1 MASYRFQR
9 LPITSLAGHRILLS
23 IILIIYMGLSLYQIN
38 LPGLHYDE
46 AFEAVPAVQ
55 LLQGQPVTAF
65 RDSGLS
71 VGGQRYPYMTQ
82 DYIGALNIY
91 AVLPF
96 VLVFG
101 STPAALRI
109 MSILLGTLTLGLTY
123 MLVKTLTANSLTSLA
138 AALLLAVD
146 PTFVFW
152 NRQGI
157 FVTAITAPI
166 GLSVAYC
173 WLRRWQTGS
182 KRWAFGGAFL
192 FGLGLYAKLLFLW
205 LILAMVGA
213 VMMLN
218 LPWLLK
224 QRHNLI
230 KPGLSRKGDFAGAI
244 LAFLLGCWPLIAYN
258 VQTGGT
264 FASITQNAATSYYG
278 VNNLAFGTNLVERL
292 RQFIVLLNG
301 SHLWYLGKIISN
313 PLPALAFGLVLI
325 GLILIGFI
333 STRNNGPDDPQPD
346 SFSTP
351 LLKMVLFPFLV
362 IGFVIVASIGTVSAL
377 WITHFALLMPWPV
390 LALTTGTWF
399 ILTEGPNLSLLA
411 PSPKRRQACLN
422 IVRYVS
428 WVGLG
433 LLVVTNL
440 NSVIGYHRALSVS
453 GGLGAHSD
461 AVYDLTEWLTAN
473 APGPVV
479 TMDWGLSAPITYLT
493 NGHTASTE
501 VFGYGWE
508 ADADL
513 ANRLAGFVEDERTLY
528 LWRAPDEIIFDRS
541 AEFKALYRPLKLEE
555 NIEAAFYERSGRPV
569 LGVTRLVEQG
579 TAQNPP

>member
-9 LPITSLAGHRILLS
+9 LPITSLAGHQILLS
-23 IILIIYMGLSLYQIN
+23 IILMIYIGLSLYQIN

-46 AFEAVPAVQ
+46 AFEAVPAMQ
-55 LLQGQPVTAF
+55 LLRGQPVTAF
-65 RDSGLS
+65 RDSGLI
-71 VGGQRYPYMTQ
+71 VGGQRYPYMAQ
-82 DYIGALNIY
+82 DYIGALNTY

-96 VLVFG
+96 VMVFG
-101 STPAALRI
+101 STPAALRV
-109 MSILLGTLTLGLTY
+109 MSILVGAITLGLTY
-123 MLVKTLTANSLTSLA
+123 ALVKALTANPWAGLA
-138 AALLLAVD
+138 AALLLAID

-166 GLSVAYC
+166 GLGAVYC
-173 WLRRWQTGS
+173 WRRRWQAGS
-182 KRWAFGGAFL
+182 SRWTLGGAFL

-205 LILAMVGA
+205 LILALVGA
-213 VMMLN
+213 VVVLN
-218 LPWLLK
+218 LPWLLR
-224 QRHNLI
+224 QRQSLI
-230 KPGLSRKGDFAGAI
+230 KLSRKGEFAGAV

-258 VQTGGT
+258 VQTRGT
-264 FASITQNAATSYYG
+264 LASLTQNAATSYYG
-278 VNNLAFGTNLVERL
+278 VNNLAFGTNLIERFK
-292 RQFIVLLNG
+292 QFVVLLNG

-313 PLPALAFGLVLI
+313 PFPALAFGLVLI
-325 GLILIGFI
+325 GLFLIEFMP
-333 STRNNGPDDPQPD
+333 TRSDNSDDPQPD
-346 SFSTP
+346 TFSTP
-351 LLKMVLFPFLV
+351 SFKIALFPFLV

-390 LALTTGTWF
+390 IALTIGTWF
-399 ILTEGPNLSLLA
+399 ILTESPNL
-411 PSPKRRQACLN
+411 N
-422 IVRYVS
+422 IFRYAA

-433 LLVVTNL
+433 LLVMTNL
-440 NSVIGYHRALSVS
+440 SSVIGYHRALSVS

-461 AVYDLTEWLTAN
+461 AVYDLTEWLAAN

-479 TMDWGLSAPITYLT
+479 TMDWGLAAPITYLT
-493 NGHTASTE
+493 NGRIASTE

-508 ADADL
+508 ADVELAD
-513 ANRLAGFVEDERTLY
+513 RLAGFIDDERTLY